1 MRPPSL
7 ESRYHNCEHLTKSD
21 YITRLEAGQ
30 DVRQCLSEMGFQDN
44 VKHTFGNLRKYEDF
58 IDVSLACED
67 GQQSSHVTAVVGNK
81 VVLAA
86 SGAFFQNILKNNK
99 KANLLIYLGRVKSEY
114 LEAILDFLYVGEATV
129 EKERLDEFLAA
140 ASELKIAGLMSQN
153 TERDDNI
160 LEQSPKT
167 SNSRDENS
175 KTTIPSCLS
184 VSTNSVEPEIVKSEE
199 KGDMIERQNQFS
211 GNLEEL
217 DETVKSMM
225 VKSTNFVANRRAK
238 TYADICKVC
247 GKEGL
252 GSAIKNHIEAN
263 HLEGL
268 SIPCNQCD
276 KIFKSRGA
284 LCRHVSIHHRQG
296 R

>member
-1 MRPPSL
+1 MKD
-7 ESRYHNCEHLTKSD
+7 HNYEHLTIRDFKSD
-21 YITRLEAGQ
+21 SQSTTSMDAKMSDR
-30 DVRQCLSEMGFQDN
+30 VCLKWTSFQKT
-44 VKHTFGNLRKYEDF
+44 VEQTFGNMRKDEDF
-58 IDVSLACED
+58 TDVSLACED
-67 GQQSSHVTAVVGNK
+67 GQQFEAHK

-129 EKERLDEFLAA
+129 EKEHLDEFLAA

-153 TERDDNI
+153 TEKDDNI
-160 LEQSPKT
+160 LEPTPKT

-184 VSTNSVEPEIVKSEE
+184 VSKNSSEPEIVKSEE

-263 HLEGL
+263 HLEGIVL
-268 SIPCNQCD
+268 PCNHCAST
-276 KIFKSRGA
+276 FKTRVGLRTHA
-284 LCRHVSIHHRQG
+284 NKAHAQ
-296 R
+296 